1 MNRNTPIQNLPK
13 PPAEYNQLYFDSLVR
28 NIGIHIFNQRVP
40 GELVGS
46 SLMLLQCPSS
56 GYGLRDGM
64 TWADGSGV
72 LRVVLPGQVF
82 APSNKVKI
90 KLGTVTV
97 TT

>member
-13 PPAEYNQLYFDSLVR
+13 PPSQYDQLYFDSLVR
-28 NIGIHIFNQRVP
+28 NINIHIFNQRVP

-72 LRVVLPGQVF
+72 LRVVLPDQVF
-82 APSNKVKI
+82 APSNKIKI

>member
-13 PPAEYNQLYFDSLVR
+13 PPSQYDQLYFDSLVR
-28 NIGIHIFNQRVP
+28 NISIHIFNQRVP

-46 SLMLLQCPSS
+46 SLLLLQCPSS

-72 LRVVLPGQVF
+72 LRVVLPDQVF
-82 APSNKVKI
+82 APSNKIKI